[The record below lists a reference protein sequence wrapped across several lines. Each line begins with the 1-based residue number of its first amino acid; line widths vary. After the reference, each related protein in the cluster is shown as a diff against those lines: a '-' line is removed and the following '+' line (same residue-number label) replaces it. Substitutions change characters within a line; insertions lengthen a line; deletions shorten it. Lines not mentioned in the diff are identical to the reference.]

1 MIVLNYF
8 YFLILTFLLFRY
20 VGQKKVCVPSP
31 FSPKHKLLFSGPEF
45 CWVLAFST
53 GLLALSAPAGLDLMA
68 IRLFMLELL
77 CLLLLGV
84 SKTRAVL
91 SAPAILYIVF
101 LLWLCVGLSYGDAP
115 AYGVRVILKYLYPFL
130 FMLAASAVVRY
141 PEVMIKAA
149 RGVRWVALASFLLTL
164 IPIVEWILVPGV
176 FWYATARAIH
186 YISISMLSLALY
198 FHAGRH
204 KQDLFLA
211 GLFMLPCLLWVFR
224 TSIMGTVVALMAFSL
239 IRYKVKALPAI
250 FAILVLGICSVFFVP
265 AVKEKMF
272 KDDSI
277 TLEQFMDG
285 KVNQDDI
292 ESNARFAMWEYFEG
306 KFYQGHELC
315 GSGTGTCQQ
324 HFYTHFLF
332 GGLKVM
338 HSDIVQ
344 MKCDSGQIALVLY
357 YGSILCIFLHCLISY
372 SRYRDPWIKICA
384 ITAGSSIIGV
394 ACTMY
399 SDNVVNYSMCTLSY
413 PFGFYGMMLGLIRH
427 RRQQLRQP

>member
-1 MIVLNYF
+1 MIILNYF
-8 YFLILTFLLFRY
+8 YFLLLTFLLFRY
-20 VGQKKVCVPSP
+20 VGQKKVCVISP

-68 IRLFMLELL
+68 IRLFMLEIL
-77 CLLLLGV
+77 CLLLMAV
-84 SKTRAVL
+84 SKTRAIL
-91 SAPAILYIVF
+91 SAPAVAYIIF
-101 LLWLCVGLSYGDAP
+101 MLWLCVGLCYSDAP

-141 PEVMIKAA
+141 PEVMVKAA
-149 RGVRWVALASFLLTL
+149 RGVRWVALAAFLLTL
-164 IPIVEWILVPGV
+164 IPFVEGVLVPGV

-224 TSIMGTVVALMAFSL
+224 TSIMGTVVALMTFSL

-250 FAILVLGICSVFFVP
+250 FALFVLGICSVFFVP

-338 HSDIVQ
+338 HSDMVQ
-344 MKCDSGQIALVLY
+344 MKCDNGQIALVLY
-357 YGSILCIFLHCLISY
+357 YSSIICIFLHCLISY

-384 ITAGSSIIGV
+384 ITAGSSVIGV